1 MGIGVSR
8 RSVLKGSVVGT
19 AAVALGAKAGA
30 APAGSVDIESPLIFH
45 SPEFEP
51 FCDELPSLST
61 LSGNEITLTA
71 QVGQHAFHRDFP
83 SSPALSYRSGEIGGG
98 YLGPTVEAHSGESI
112 MLTFENDL
120 TGHPLAA
127 DMDMTLHGMQ
137 ADFRANP
144 PTSLHL
150 HGGVTSPESD
160 GHPELLVMPG
170 QAAMH
175 HFSHGQEAAHLWY
188 HDHAMGITRLNVYA
202 GLIGNYL
209 IRDEFDT
216 GELGNPLGLPA
227 EEFEIPLILQEK
239 IFTPTGAQNGRST
252 ILIPEGSWEGGA
264 VGDVGL
270 VNGKVWPELS
280 VARGLYRLRIV
291 NASSASVWNL
301 HFSNMMTFWVIGN
314 DAGMLDAPVAVNAFR
329 CAPGERYDLLVDFT
343 GLSEGS
349 TVELRN
355 DEAPPLPAAVI
366 GEVTMPLFCRFRGDS
381 RRGFTGGVPSQLR
394 GGRRQRDVLA
404 PWEQPT
410 VIRTVTVS
418 QQLELRNPRL
428 R

>member
-19 AAVALGAKAGA
+19 AAVAWGAKASA
-30 APAGSVDIESPLIFH
+30 VPSGSADVESPLIFH

-51 FCDELPSLST
+51 FCDELPSLSR

-98 YLGPTVEAHSGESI
+98 YLGPTVEAYSGEPI
-112 MLTFENDL
+112 MVTFENDL

-216 GELGNPLGLPA
+216 GKLGNPLGLPA
-227 EEFEIPLILQEK
+227 EIEI
-239 IFTPTGAQNGRST
+239 
-252 ILIPEGSWEGGA
+252 
-264 VGDVGL
+264 
-270 VNGKVWPELS
+270 
-280 VARGLYRLRIV
+280 
-291 NASSASVWNL
+291 
-301 HFSNMMTFWVIGN
+301 H
-314 DAGMLDAPVAVNAFR
+314 
-329 CAPGERYDLLVDFT
+329 
-343 GLSEGS
+343 
-349 TVELRN
+349 
-355 DEAPPLPAAVI
+355 
-366 GEVTMPLFCRFRGDS
+366 
-381 RRGFTGGVPSQLR
+381 
-394 GGRRQRDVLA
+394 
-404 PWEQPT
+404 
-410 VIRTVTVS
+410 
-418 QQLELRNPRL
+418 
-428 R
+428 